1 MFRFFYY
8 TSKRGSQIKP
18 SKRLTWPQMS
28 RCSPVLSSKM
38 RQAGVMTFSQEPIEP
53 DAIVQLT
60 ILQDLASIASIR
72 PGAIPLLVSGGRKGE

>member
-1 MFRFFYY
+1 
-8 TSKRGSQIKP
+8 
-18 SKRLTWPQMS
+18 
-28 RCSPVLSSKM
+28 
-38 RQAGVMTFSQEPIEP
+38 MTFSQEPIEP